1 VEHCLET
8 NLIIDFGE
16 ATILTRSTGYMDRV
30 VKEAI
35 EIRLH
40 ANNFNRDIRFMLS
53 QAWGPLINLL
63 NKAKKLEQHSDR
75 MDPER
80 TEAGLSNTNR
90 EQQQEENHQHEGP
103 G

>member
-1 VEHCLET
+1 
-8 NLIIDFGE
+8 
-16 ATILTRSTGYMDRV
+16 
-30 VKEAI
+30 
-35 EIRLH
+35 
-40 ANNFNRDIRFMLS
+40 MLS

-63 NKAKKLEQHSDR
+63 NKAKKVEQHSDR